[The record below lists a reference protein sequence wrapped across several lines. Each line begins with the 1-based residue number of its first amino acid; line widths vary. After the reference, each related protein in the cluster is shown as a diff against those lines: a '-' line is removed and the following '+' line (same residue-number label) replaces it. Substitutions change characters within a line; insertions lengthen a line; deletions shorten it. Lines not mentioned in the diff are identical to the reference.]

1 MKNRIL
7 FSILLTV
14 FSFVFSVSAKQE
26 KYIKHTVV
34 KGETITIIAQKYKIT
49 PYDIYKLNPDSQN
62 GIQLDSVLLI
72 PSSAVGI
79 STNITPKPKITTL
92 PPDNRIDSLHNIVD
106 SLDQRIVKLRH
117 DYDSAQAEVKI
128 KIKYIKEKNAQDISN
143 INNYTLDQRDS
154 LWSTFKP

>member
-1 MKNRIL
+1 MNKQFLTLIL
-7 FSILLTV
+7 PWLLVVLLSSILIVT
-14 FSFVFSVSAKQE
+14 SFTS
-26 KYIKHTVV
+26 
-34 KGETITIIAQKYKIT
+34 
-49 PYDIYKLNPDSQN
+49 
-62 GIQLDSVLLI
+62 
-72 PSSAVGI
+72 
-79 STNITPKPKITTL
+79 KPEITTL

-106 SLDQRIVKLRH
+106 SLDQRIIELRH

>member
-1 MKNRIL
+1 MNKQFLTLIL
-7 FSILLTV
+7 PWLLVVLLSSILIVT
-14 FSFVFSVSAKQE
+14 SF
-26 KYIKHTVV
+26 
-34 KGETITIIAQKYKIT
+34 
-49 PYDIYKLNPDSQN
+49 
-62 GIQLDSVLLI
+62 
-72 PSSAVGI
+72 
-79 STNITPKPKITTL
+79 TPKPEITTL

-106 SLDQRIVKLRH
+106 SLDQRIIELRH

>member
-1 MKNRIL
+1 MNKQFLTLIL
-7 FSILLTV
+7 PWLLV
-14 FSFVFSVSAKQE
+14 
-26 KYIKHTVV
+26 
-34 KGETITIIAQKYKIT
+34 
-49 PYDIYKLNPDSQN
+49 
-62 GIQLDSVLLI
+62 VLLSLI
-72 PSSAVGI
+72 LIVTSF
-79 STNITPKPKITTL
+79 TPKPEITTL

-106 SLDQRIVKLRH
+106 SLDQRIIELRH